1 MVGGAEQM
9 RTLSLSS
16 PLPLCNG
23 VVVLD
28 ERPPVKG
35 DGLGLSGRLLVN
47 GCGRG
52 GERERERG
60 VIQRMRS
67 RRSMRRRV
75 RLWELEA
82 MECERMEG
90 EGRGRARLS
99 FFN

>member
-1 MVGGAEQM
+1 MGGAEQM

-52 GERERERG
+52 GEREKESG
-60 VIQRMRS
+60 VIQGMRS
-67 RRSMRRRV
+67 RRSMRRRA

-90 EGRGRARLS
+90 EGRGEGA
-99 FFN
+99 FVVF

>member
-1 MVGGAEQM
+1 MVGGAERM

-35 DGLGLSGRLLVN
+35 NGLGLSGRLLVN

-60 VIQRMRS
+60 DSEDEITPINETEGSLMGAGGNGVRANGGG
-67 RRSMRRRV
+67 RRR
-75 RLWELEA
+75 R
-82 MECERMEG
+82 
-90 EGRGRARLS
+90 RARL
-99 FFN
+99 